1 MNETELK
8 AELFNDLIH
17 LQDLKCDLRDI
28 EEKSECFSN
37 VTSPKYELIKT
48 KSLPGDP
55 TALIAFRKQG
65 IKKQVNEI
73 SKDFSLTLQRIEGI
87 LKVIPD
93 QRIVTIIRERYYKE
107 HSWKYISTT
116 IFSYKT
122 RNASYSILSRYFNN
136 GERGRVPEMIATG
149 LII

>member
-55 TALIAFRKQG
+55 TALIVTPHF
-65 IKKQVNEI
+65 
-73 SKDFSLTLQRIEGI
+73 
-87 LKVIPD
+87 KVPGYRRD
-93 QRIVTIIRERYYKE
+93 TA
-107 HSWKYISTT
+107 
-116 IFSYKT
+116 
-122 RNASYSILSRYFNN
+122 N
-136 GERGRVPEMIATG
+136 
-149 LII
+149 